1 MSTDDSLSVPA
12 GAFSAESLGGA
23 SGFPFPEPL
32 ASSVTRHV
40 EAMVD
45 AWRRGERTGAE
56 DILARHPEL
65 DDDAAIR
72 LIFEEYNLS
81 RDAGLDVSPSDIARR
96 FPRWGAELALLLDCQ
111 RLLDSAPARV
121 EFPRVGEVV
130 AGFRLLAELGRG
142 AAGRVY
148 LAAQPSLGDRRVVV
162 KITAGD
168 RGEHLSL
175 ARLQHMNIVPLY
187 SEHRLRDR
195 NLQVLCMPFLGGATL
210 AQVLEALEPVPV
222 PVAERTGAQIVA
234 AIDRAGARRNCGL
247 PPDGPFRRYI
257 ARAGYVEAIVS
268 IGAALADGLHYAH
281 ERDLVHMDVK
291 PSNVLLAGDGQP
303 MLLDFHLARSPI
315 RPESPPPA
323 WMGGTLKFM
332 APEHRR
338 AMEAVRARRPIREPV
353 DGRADVYSLGML
365 LYHALGGPMPEAEA
379 EAGSESAPAPE
390 PGHEAQPP
398 LERCNPRVSPG
409 LSDIIHKCLC
419 TDPARRY
426 PDAASLAGDL
436 RRHLADLPLAGVSN
450 RSWRER
456 WNKWRRRHPGALGR
470 RAVVVLVLFGGL
482 AAPAASLG
490 IAYFHRVDAAAA
502 ALAQGREL
510 LARHEEAAAASVL
523 QGGLTAVG
531 RFPGLDGPRRELIAA
546 LERARR
552 GLRLAEL
559 HALAETIRFR
569 YGLAPPP
576 ADEAPSLIRLGRRT
590 WVARGALLRDDEGSG
605 AGKSGGAAGS
615 RLDPVLRTDLLDLVV
630 LWADLRVRYAAP
642 GDFGAA
648 RREAVAVLT
657 EAAAIL
663 GPSPALE
670 RDRRAYALALGTE
683 PGPTGAAEP
692 APRTAWE
699 FYDLGRAELRAG
711 HPERAAEHFRRGLKL
726 RPQDFWLNFYDGL
739 CGYRLGR
746 FDDAVEAFRV
756 CIALAPDSAECFHN
770 RALAYQ
776 AQDALELALADYDRA
791 LELSPDLPDAR
802 LNRGIVAFR
811 LGRLDAALADLERA
825 ARTAKSQK
833 TLELARE
840 NLALVRRARDDRQP
854 RPPARRPDRPGA

>member
-1 MSTDDSLSVPA
+1 MSTDYSLSVPA
-12 GAFSAESLGGA
+12 GAFSAESLGGP
-23 SGFPFPEPL
+23 SGFPFPEPP

-45 AWRRGERTGAE
+45 SWRRGERTRAE

-81 RDAGLDVSPSDIARR
+81 RDAGLDVSPSEIARR

-148 LAAQPSLGDRRVVV
+148 LAAQPSLGDRRVAV

-168 RGEHLSL
+168 RDEHLSL
-175 ARLQHMNIVPLY
+175 ARLQHMNVVPLY

-210 AQVLEALEPVPV
+210 AQVLESLEPV

-234 AIDRAGARRNCGL
+234 AIDRAGARRNCDL

-257 ARAGYVEAIVS
+257 ARAGYVEAVVS

-332 APEHRR
+332 APEQRR
-338 AMEAVRARRPIREPV
+338 AMEAVRANRPIREPV

-365 LYHALGGPMPEAEA
+365 LYHALGGPVTE
-379 EAGSESAPAPE
+379 SESGDE
-390 PGHEAQPP
+390 PRPP
-398 LERCNPRVSPG
+398 LERCNRRVSPG

-419 TDPARRY
+419 GDPARRY
-426 PDAASLAGDL
+426 RDAASLAADL
-436 RRHLADLPLAGVSN
+436 RRHLADLPLSGVPN

-456 WNKWRRRHPGALGR
+456 WTKWRRRHPGALGR
-470 RAVVVLVLFGGL
+470 RAVVLLVLLAGL

-490 IAYFHRVDAAAA
+490 IVYFQRVDAATAS
-502 ALAQGREL
+502 LARGREL
-510 LARHEEAAAASVL
+510 LARHDEAAAASEL
-523 QGGLTAVG
+523 QRGLAAVG

-546 LERARR
+546 LARARR
-552 GLRLAEL
+552 GLRIGEL

-576 ADEAPSLIRLGRRT
+576 ADEAPALVRLGRRT
-590 WVARGALLRDDEGSG
+590 WEARATLLRDDVGT
-605 AGKSGGAAGS
+605 AGGPNGP

-642 GDFGAA
+642 GELGSA

-657 EAAAIL
+657 EAAATL
-663 GPSPALE
+663 GPGPALV
-670 RDRRAYALALGTE
+670 RDRRANILALGIE
-683 PGPTGAAEP
+683 PDPTGAAEP
-692 APRTAWE
+692 SPRTAWE

-711 HPERAAEHFRRGLKL
+711 HPERAAEHFRQGLKL

-746 FDDAVEAFRV
+746 FDDAAEAFRV
-756 CIALAPDSAECFHN
+756 CIALAPDSAECYHN

-791 LELSPDLPDAR
+791 LELNPNLPDAR

-825 ARTAKSQK
+825 ARTATSQA
-833 TLELARE
+833 TVDLARE
-840 NLALVRRARDDRQP
+840 NLALVRRARADRRSGPLAP
-854 RPPARRPDRPGA
+854 RAVRPGA